1 MEPIL
6 LRTEVAE
13 FVRSEF
19 TGNTSGYI
27 PIGDRI
33 LVKVDEAAAT
43 TSGGVYLP
51 DDITY
56 KMTMAAETGVIVAMG
71 DAAFYWTFDRS
82 RLWHGYRPKVGD
94 HVYLERY
101 AGRVVKGK
109 DSTLY
114 RVMDDKCIACV
125 SSEDVTESES
135 ESNG

>member
-1 MEPIL
+1 MEAKL
-6 LRTEVAE
+6 LKTELAE

-27 PIGDRI
+27 PIGDRV
-33 LVKVDEAAAT
+33 LVKVDEAAST

-51 DDITY
+51 EETTY

-82 RLWHGYRPKVGD
+82 REWYGSKPKVGD

-109 DSTLY
+109 DSTMY
-114 RVMDDKCIACV
+114 RVMDDKCICCI
-125 SSEDVTESES
+125 
-135 ESNG
+135 SNEE